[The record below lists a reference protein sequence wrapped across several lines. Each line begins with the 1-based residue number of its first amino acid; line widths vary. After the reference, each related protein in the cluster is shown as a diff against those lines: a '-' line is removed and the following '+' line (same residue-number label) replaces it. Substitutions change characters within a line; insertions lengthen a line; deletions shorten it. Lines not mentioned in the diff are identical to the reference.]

1 MINNICNAKN
11 ISLAILFFLS
21 MTKINAQSFYL
32 TGHVFDGKAPLTG
45 ASILISNKHV
55 GNSDA
60 SGYFEVGAKL
70 GDTLKINFPFYE
82 VATLILTD
90 SLHKKINLT
99 AKTFQLDDVQVNFN
113 KGKTIDSLLNISFSQ
128 LKSDPFNAKVFLRQ
142 SVIQND
148 EKVRLLNEGLLSVN
162 SPDLKE
168 LVVVGSSKKV
178 KLNVDY
184 SCNLINTKVGPRI
197 TYGSNPQIKL
207 RLGLLPGHFYE
218 LVKLNITEKSIK
230 SDSVNT
236 IIQVKGNLA
245 LKEKVEVSYIWI
257 LDQKTNALKQ
267 SQYYEQYVN
276 KKFFFFYDYA
286 YRDYELYSALISA
299 KQVIGRNSYSTN
311 DEIFIFKQSGSD
323 SGKWNFDANKCGL
336 EKYVEQTGN
345 CDELK
350 NFKTKHQISAR
361 SFF

>member
-1 MINNICNAKN
+1 MFNNICNAKN
-11 ISLAILFFLS
+11 IFLAILFFLS
-21 MTKINAQSFYL
+21 ITKINAQSFYL

-60 SGYFEVGAKL
+60 SGYFEASAKL
-70 GDTLKINFPFYE
+70 GDTLKISFPFYE

-90 SLHKKINLT
+90 SLEKKINLT
-99 AKTFQLDDVQVNFN
+99 PKTFQLDDVQVNFN
-113 KGKTIDSLLNISFSQ
+113 KRKTIDSLLNVSFSQ
-128 LKSDPFNAKVFLRQ
+128 LKSTPFNAKVFLRQ
-142 SVIQND
+142 SVVQND
-148 EKVRLLNEGLLSVN
+148 EKVRLLNEGLVTVN

-168 LVVVGSSKKV
+168 LIEAGSSKKV
-178 KLNVDY
+178 KLNIDY
-184 SCNLINTKVGPRI
+184 SCNLVNAKIGPRI
-197 TYGSNPQIKL
+197 NYGSNPQIKL
-207 RLGLLPGHFYE
+207 RLGLLPAHFYE
-218 LVKLNITEKSIK
+218 LIKLHITEESIK

-257 LDQKTNALKQ
+257 LDQKTNTLKQ

-276 KKFFFFYDYA
+276 KKSFFFYNYA
-286 YRDYELYSALISA
+286 YRDHQLYSALISA
-299 KQVIGRNSYSTN
+299 KQVIGHNSYSTN
-311 DEIFIFKQSGSD
+311 DEMLLFKQIGVNSS
-323 SGKWNFDANKCGL
+323 KWNFDANKCGL

-350 NFKTKHQISAR
+350 DFKTKHQISAR